1 MRTTVWYMRVLLLVV
16 FMTAGRSFAD
26 GQRVLSASF
35 GDGSTWRIF
44 ADEPWWALVDVRD
57 MLNIFHPLSIPETHN
72 AAGASRDLIIPAD
85 WQPPFALRFF
95 CADDYFADATK
106 HKRGQLGTESFF
118 DHRFKQVLIDD
129 VVIWD
134 RDVIDEH
141 THGSQTIFQVDMT
154 ERITHG

>member
-35 GDGSTWRIF
+35 GDGGTWRIF

-85 WQPPFALRFF
+85 WQRRGRGSLPTSGQGSDGGNGDALVNR
-95 CADDYFADATK
+95 
-106 HKRGQLGTESFF
+106 RRPG
-118 DHRFKQVLIDD
+118 D
-129 VVIWD
+129 V
-134 RDVIDEH
+134 
-141 THGSQTIFQVDMT
+141 GSACGVSQ
-154 ERITHG
+154 R